1 MKKSNFIKYIKKIRV
16 VYSRVFS
23 FLKKSDS
30 KILYIIVLISL
41 VLGVIPGLSV
51 ILMQNIINAVQNYK
65 VSFLDTTILIVIY
78 ISQDILTELLTRYK
92 SYKSFILQNK
102 LILNLD
108 LSILNKTKEL
118 DLEDF
123 EDSEIYN
130 MIQRAQSQS
139 SSEVFSY
146 FMSILSIFQ
155 SLINIFTNIIIIL
168 SWKVWIIPL
177 IIISSLIKSVYLI
190 FFSKKQYNII
200 KSRTGK
206 ERKKW
211 YYQYLLTN
219 DIAFKEIKMYSLSK
233 YFIENYKK
241 LFNEFFKQDT
251 RLNKELNIIDSIITF
266 FDRLIVGGIFILI
279 IWSAK
284 AKSILIGD
292 SVAYIRSM
300 TNIKNGVESFVGQ
313 IVSLSKETLYI
324 EQLFEFLD
332 LDINKSHN
340 MNEKV
345 INDIIS
351 IELINVNYKYKSSDK
366 YVLKNINLK
375 LQKNDLCAIIGKNG
389 SGKSTLVKL
398 ISGYYDNYEGEIF
411 INNINLKEINKD
423 NLRVHIGIL
432 FQDYTKYEL
441 TVRENVA
448 IGNLDKMN
456 DDNFIKDLL
465 LSVKAPKYIV
475 NNLDAQLGYWFEDGV
490 QLSGGEW
497 MKVALGRAFMRN
509 AKLYI
514 LDEPNASL
522 DALSE
527 KNIFSHFQILSSE
540 KIGLLVTHRY
550 SNAKNITNKIIIM
563 DDGKIEDIGTHEEL
577 YERSITYR
585 ELYVL
590 SY

>member
-332 LDINKSHN
+332 LEINKSHN

-345 INDIIS
+345 INDITS

-398 ISGYYDNYEGEIF
+398 ISGYYDNYEGDIF

-577 YERSITYR
+577 YERSITYK

-590 SY
+590 SD